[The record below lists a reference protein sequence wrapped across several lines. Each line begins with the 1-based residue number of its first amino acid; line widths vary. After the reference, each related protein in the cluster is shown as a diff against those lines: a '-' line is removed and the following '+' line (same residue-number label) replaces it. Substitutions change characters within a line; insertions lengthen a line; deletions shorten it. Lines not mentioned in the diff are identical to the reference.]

1 MASGLIPGLQV
12 MSDLLTIRE
21 KGVLLSLLGPQCQLI
36 KSTVAQVL
44 VATETQGRGLG
55 WTSLGC
61 GVVCVIED
69 HSVHSYFL
77 RLYCVKRAELLWE
90 QEVYI
95 PFKYTATHTYFHT
108 FPADNQQAGFNF
120 ANETEAEEFHF
131 AVESV
136 QKHQASLLLTVNA
149 ENEEDKEDG
158 ETAAPYD
165 SGMKPLDDS
174 DSQTHYPTDL
184 SPTVAASGSF
194 KDLDPAMRRLLMQVK
209 LTEDDLKNKNV
220 SEAVNSII
228 NQFGGLKAVQREL
241 NRKGSASKTLPR
253 ASMASI
259 SLMQGALSH
268 STTSSQLMPQ
278 SRDTLDFCQFAFT
291 PPPASMAP
299 PPFPQ
304 KIKKTMNSASDLEN
318 SDLLL
323 SALRDAIKRKQHQ
336 HK

>member
-77 RLYCVKRAELLWE
+77 RLYCVK
-90 QEVYI
+90 
-95 PFKYTATHTYFHT
+95 
-108 FPADNQQAGFNF
+108 NQQAGFNF

-304 KIKKTMNSASDLEN
+304 KIKKTVSFKHMNSASDLEN